1 MGKKLSISQPA
12 VITTEITPLSDSL
25 RLEANGKTEQWYYVN
40 TNTFSP
46 NRKETPLVITPKVSV
61 VDTITSKRYDD
72 VKFNKVSWKIKSYQE
87 VSVSDKN
94 GVRLEWMWWED
105 PPAVATEESE
115 LGQRLQEY
123 DYVEYNNKL
132 HVSKNNPEGARGIT
146 ITCEAQYIDPRDTGT
161 YYTVE
166 KSIDLTTCVD
176 ATASFPTIQ
185 IKNPQNTLFNPLT
198 SDVTEVTFLAEADWT
213 GIPYVSGEEEGE
225 ERGKFVWYGLD
236 KNGEEKPIEQLPYYI
251 SGQGTDKMSIN
262 PMYVEQTTIF
272 LQIRRIK
279 YGNKLLPP
287 KVSVNF
293 SWSTSPL
300 SGTIV
305 SKNGNSVRDKN
316 GSFVFYTIVNSN
328 HGQIPEDKIKEHL
341 IFEWRTRAA
350 NLSVNSDGDTVSV
363 VGYGHEIEI
372 DKKKLYAT
380 SSEYNLSTTVDNA
393 IYLLGAYEEIT
404 QYGEEVTAGGEKVF
418 GRSIN

>member
-12 VITTEITPLSDSL
+12 VINTEITPLSDSL

-40 TNTFSP
+40 TKTFSP
-46 NRKETPLVITPKVSV
+46 NRKQTPLVITPKVSV
-61 VDTITSKRYDD
+61 VDAITSKSYDN
-72 VKFNKVSWKIKSYQE
+72 VKFYKVDWRIKSYQA

-105 PPAVATEESE
+105 KPAVATEESE
-115 LGQRLQEY
+115 LGQKLQEY
-123 DYVEYNNKL
+123 DYVKYNNKL
-132 HVSKNNPEGARGIT
+132 YVSANNSDAAHGIT
-146 ITCEAQYIDPRDTGT
+146 ITCQVQYIDPRDTGT

-166 KSIDLTTCVD
+166 KSIDLTTCED
-176 ATASFPTIQ
+176 ATSSYPTIQ

-198 SDVTEVTFLAEADWT
+198 SDVTDVKFYAEANWT
-213 GIPYVSGEEEGE
+213 GIPYASGEVEGE
-225 ERGKFVWYGLD
+225 ERGEFVWYGLD
-236 KNGEEKPIEQLPYYI
+236 RNGNEKSIEELPYYI
-251 SGQGTDKMSIN
+251 SGQGTKEMIIN

-272 LQIRRIK
+272 LRIK
-279 YGNKLLPP
+279 YQNKILPP

-293 SWSTSPL
+293 SWNTSPL

-316 GSFVFYTIVNSN
+316 GSFVFYPIVNTN

-341 IFEWRTRAA
+341 VFEWRTRTT
-350 NLSVNSDGDTVSV
+350 NLSANSTNDTVSV
-363 VGYGHEIEI
+363 VGYGYEIEI

-380 SSEYNLSTTVDNA
+380 SSENNLSTTVDNA

-404 QYGEEVTAGGEKVF
+404 QDGEEVTAYGKKVF

>member
-12 VITTEITPLSDSL
+12 VINTEITPLNDSL
-25 RLEANGKTEQWYYVN
+25 RLETIGKTEQWYYVN
-40 TNTFSP
+40 TKTFSP
-46 NRKETPLVITPKVSV
+46 NRKDTHLVITPKVSV
-61 VDTITSKRYDD
+61 VDTITSKRYND
-72 VKFNKVSWKIKSYQE
+72 VKFKRVDWKIKSYQE
-87 VSVSDKN
+87 VSVSGKD

-105 PPAVATEESE
+105 TPAVATEESE
-115 LGQRLQEY
+115 LGQRLKEY
-123 DYVEYNNKL
+123 DYVKYNNKL
-132 HVSKNNPEGARGIT
+132 YVSKNNSDAAHGIT

-176 ATASFPTIQ
+176 ATSSYPTIQ
-185 IKNPQNTLFNPLT
+185 INNPQNTLFNPLT
-198 SDVTEVTFLAEADWT
+198 SNVTEVKFHAEANWT
-213 GIPYVSGEEEGE
+213 GIPYAAGEEEGE
-225 ERGKFVWYGLD
+225 ERGEFVWYGLD
-236 KNGEEKPIEQLPYYI
+236 KNGKEKSIEELPYYI
-251 SGQGTDKMSIN
+251 SGQGTKEMSIN
-262 PMYVEQTTIF
+262 PMYVEQTSIF
-272 LQIRRIK
+272 LRIK
-279 YGNKLLPP
+279 YQDKILPP

-341 IFEWRTRAA
+341 IFEWSTRTT
-350 NLSVNSDGDTVSV
+350 NLSVTSTNDRVSV
-363 VGYGHEIEI
+363 VGYGYEIEI

-380 SSEYNLSTTVDNA
+380 SPENNLSTTVDNA

-404 QYGEEVTAGGEKVF
+404 QDGEEVTAGGEKVF